1 MYYDKS
7 GAELSE
13 RFKTIKSYG
22 TYGSATQTTVAVDVA
37 EALSEIKNSSA
48 VFPDGIYMLRLTFN
62 EVYIYNAKQL
72 MTFMSSGAD
81 TTQGLLSSDADYNSY
96 ANANVGIIA
105 NDLEVNYATQG
116 TGDRAGHYYTTAVTM
131 RADKILEGNGNNVT
145 ITTSGNIHSA
155 VIDDKGNTPAGALLS
170 GEYYWDYIGGM
181 NTLSSADLNQMNTI
195 YSIGIRAGGLFL
207 GRNLGTIQNIDFS
220 LPNSVTIDNIDYA
233 KWFDVI
239 NQDSWREYGTS
250 LYVGIVTAVNAG
262 TIDNCT
268 LTLGNNVKVN
278 GFRKSASGPQL
289 QKGYI
294 NELSYKVNT
303 MSVNGG
309 FAGLMY
315 GTSSAPSYISNCTV
329 NLSDGS
335 EIRATSQASSFSWSG
350 RSDSVYAYAGGVVG
364 WLTSDSTVYNVT
376 INGTGTMTAW
386 GDLNVG
392 SFSSGNKVTS
402 AGSIIGLNS
411 DHPTYT
417 ISNNPDEFGMVDGV
431 ICNWNGAA
439 YFLSTGN
446 NNIFYSGTNRV
457 NYYIGAQLAGVA
469 EQNTLN
475 NIYFMYG
482 IEQYKTFHQDNWYYG
497 DNVAA
502 RQASEDFLD
511 KYNYIVSRSIQLL
524 ESDSFGYSA
533 IYAIAQ
539 KPGGSASLTEV
550 AYRNADGSVTV
561 NLEDKVIDGTTI
573 PAFTFE
579 NYANYQTAID
589 DSAVSGATN
598 FSLYVASGSTFYVA
612 NQYFPRITSTMDSG
626 GDKNLDFVGA
636 RAAAMMTSN
645 GTADWNNLFKP
656 NNVYIYEVGFGSNDG
671 TELDMNDPDTTAYLT
686 FQTKS
691 ITSDVAVNITLA
703 SDSLGAQFVWEIREN
718 WVYPDD
724 PLPVVSYTSY
734 YNNVTSLEQAKANNN
749 FTRTIC

>member
-1 MYYDKS
+1 
-7 GAELSE
+7 
-13 RFKTIKSYG
+13 
-22 TYGSATQTTVAVDVA
+22 
-37 EALSEIKNSSA
+37 
-48 VFPDGIYMLRLTFN
+48 
-62 EVYIYNAKQL
+62 
-72 MTFMSSGAD
+72 
-81 TTQGLLSSDADYNSY
+81 
-96 ANANVGIIA
+96 
-105 NDLEVNYATQG
+105 
-116 TGDRAGHYYTTAVTM
+116 
-131 RADKILEGNGNNVT
+131 
-145 ITTSGNIHSA
+145 
-155 VIDDKGNTPAGALLS
+155 
-170 GEYYWDYIGGM
+170 M
-181 NTLSSADLNQMNTI
+181 NTLSSADLNQMDTL

-402 AGSIIGLNS
+402 AGSIVGLNS

-482 IEQYKTFHQDNWYYG
+482 IEQYKTFHRDNWYYG
-497 DNVAA
+497 SNTAARAANAEFADKYEYVKSQSVKLLSDPSYPYDVIYTVTANVAD
-502 RQASEDFLD
+502 SETGDAVLTIVADRSSGEVKLNPDFTLQ
-511 KYNYIVSRSIQLL
+511 S
-524 ESDSFGYSA
+524 
-533 IYAIAQ
+533 
-539 KPGGSASLTEV
+539 
-550 AYRNADGSVTV
+550 
-561 NLEDKVIDGTTI
+561 
-573 PAFTFE
+573 
-579 NYANYQTAID
+579 YANYHN
-589 DSAVSGATN
+589 AVDESIFSN
-598 FSLYVASGSTFYVA
+598 FNNCGVNFGLYSSTGIGTEAYFYNVMS
-612 NQYFPRITSTMDSG
+612 YFPRITETMDSG
-626 GDKNLDFVGA
+626 GNKDLDFVGA
-636 RAAAMMTSN
+636 RAAAMMTVN

-703 SDSLGAQFVWEIREN
+703 SDSLGAQFVWEIRET

-749 FTRTIC
+749 FSGLYVHLRYGSRGQDSDGRQPLLL